1 MLFKI
6 SQAPIETIDDCLK
19 KDLLAFVTYGGIG
32 VKRCFSY
39 PQYCFDRNVISTL
52 SQSVFP
58 ERGHLP
64 MAISSD
70 ADGYALSERYGEVV
84 IMNVNYSDL
93 NDNFA
98 YGNGTSGTSQDV
110 FNGVINPNYA
120 KGKSQIEFTRFST
133 HPLSTRLVQVV
144 NLTEPLN
151 FDAPIEQ
158 VIYVQADEAQPMT
171 KLALVAQ
178 AKGGRK
184 FYFGPF
190 ECNASK
196 DGGYRLSASS
206 DYGAVVAAIDE
217 SAFTSTVELLNENE
231 MIYATFVDA
240 QEVKELFAS
249 AAEKHDWMKDA
260 ELIEAIG
267 RLAKL
272 DTVGLGKNDGRAL
285 KDAIKA
291 CSEAEAKIELSDSR
305 RERMEDLLESLLSWR
320 ELVAED
326 KKDVIASADP
336 KELAQFV
343 LDDPNF
349 QTFFDKVMNDD
360 RIRKQV
366 EERRSRL
373 TEETERL
380 EAARDEAK
388 EKADEVK
395 QELSELEAK
404 RDELKANL
412 QKEVDEQTSQARAER
427 DNLAEEARRLKEEIT
442 SLDDRRAI
450 IEDQV
455 RRTVRNMTDETAVR
469 EKILENSMLQQI
481 VSALNEPDK
490 EPESPEEPKESKPS
504 IPILRLEEGKRK
516 GERLLDTIAE
526 RLADAA
532 GREFQLN
539 DVANL
544 AICVT
549 QGYIT
554 TLSGLP
560 GTGKTSLANAFG
572 AALGLKNP
580 QSPRFAQ
587 VAVER
592 GWTSYKEL
600 VGYFNPLTN
609 TMVKSCPELFDMLME
624 ADEEQREGKL
634 ELPWLILLDE
644 ANLSSLEH
652 YWSPFLGMCDR
663 FTQDP
668 VSLSLG
674 TDEPLLVPS
683 TARFLATVNFDHTT
697 EELSPRFL
705 DRSWVISLNP
715 TELDVDAAGE
725 QPSPQ
730 LDLPAIP
737 MDDMKEVFGPH
748 KASTISEDNR
758 SRLREVVDIC
768 ARHHTPVSPRSQRM
782 MVNYISA
789 AQKVLNTSSADA
801 SYAPVD
807 YAISQKVIPTLSG
820 PEDTLRGLIDE
831 LMGVGGLPM
840 TRKHLERMSKAG
852 EDSGFVQFFA

>member
-1 MLFKI
+1 
-6 SQAPIETIDDCLK
+6 
-19 KDLLAFVTYGGIG
+19 
-32 VKRCFSY
+32 
-39 PQYCFDRNVISTL
+39 
-52 SQSVFP
+52 
-58 ERGHLP
+58 

-70 ADGYALSERYGEVV
+70 ADGYALGERYGEVV

-98 YGNGTSGTSQDV
+98 YGNGTGGTSQDV

-144 NLTEPLN
+144 NLTEPIN

-158 VIYVQADEAQPMT
+158 AVYVQADEAQPMT
-171 KLALVAQ
+171 RLALVAQ

-217 SAFTSTVELLNENE
+217 SAFTSTVELLNDNE
-231 MIYATFVDA
+231 MIYATFVDV

-249 AAEKHDWMKDA
+249 AAAEKHDWMSDA

-267 RLAKL
+267 RLVRL
-272 DTVGLGKNDGRAL
+272 DAVGLGKNDGRAL

-291 CSEAEAKIELSDSR
+291 CSEADAKIELSDSR

-388 EKADEVK
+388 AKTGVVK
-395 QELSELEAK
+395 QELAELEAK
-404 RDELKANL
+404 RDELKATL
-412 QKEVDEQTSQARAER
+412 QKEVDEQTAQARAER
-427 DNLAEEARRLKEEIT
+427 DKLAEEAEQLKEEIT

-481 VSALNEPDK
+481 VAALNEPDK
-490 EPESPEEPKESKPS
+490 EAEEPEGPKEEKSPVS
-504 IPILRLEEGKRK
+504 ILHLEEDKRK
-516 GERLLDTIAE
+516 GARLLGTIAE
-526 RLADAA
+526 RLEDAA

-560 GTGKTSLANAFG
+560 GTGKTSLANAFA

-580 QSPRFAQ
+580 QSQRFVQ

-609 TMVKSCPELFDMLME
+609 TMVKSSPELFDLLKD
-624 ADEEQREGKL
+624 ADEEQREARL

-663 FTQDP
+663 FTQEP
-668 VSLSLG
+668 VSLPLG

-715 TELDVDAAGE
+715 TELELDAMGE

-737 MDDMKEVFGPH
+737 MDVMKEVFGPR

-768 ARHHTPVSPRSQRM
+768 ARHHAPVSPRSQRM

-807 YAISQKVIPTLSG
+807 YAVSQKVIPTLSG

-831 LMGVGGLPM
+831 LMNVGGLPM

>member
-1 MLFKI
+1 MFFKI
-6 SQAPIETIDDCLK
+6 SQTPIETIDDCLK
-19 KDLLAFVTYGGIG
+19 KDLLAYVTYGGG
-32 VKRCFSY
+32 RRCFSY
-39 PQYCFDRNVISTL
+39 PQYCFDRSTVSAL
-52 SQSVFP
+52 THSVFP
-58 ERGHLP
+58 DRGHLP
-64 MAISSD
+64 MAISSG
-70 ADGYALSERYGEVV
+70 AESYELSDRYGEIVV
-84 IMNVNYSDL
+84 MNVNFSDIKT
-93 NDNFA
+93 NYD
-98 YGNGTSGTSQDV
+98 YESGTSQDR
-110 FNGVINPNYA
+110 FNGVINPTYT

-144 NLTEPLN
+144 NLTEPVS

-158 VIYVQADEAQPMT
+158 AIYVQADEAQPMT
-171 KLALVAQ
+171 RLTLVAQ
-178 AKGGRK
+178 AKGDRK

-196 DGGYRLSASS
+196 DGGYRLGASS

-217 SAFTSTVELLNENE
+217 SAFTSTVELLNDSE
-231 MIYATFVDA
+231 MIYGTFVDA
-240 QEVKELFAS
+240 QEVRELFAS
-249 AAEKHDWMKDA
+249 AVEKHDWMKDT

-267 RLAKL
+267 RLARL
-272 DTVGLGKNDGRAL
+272 DSVGLGKNDGRTL

-291 CSEAEAKIELSDSR
+291 CSIAEAKIELSDSR
-305 RERMEDLLESLLSWR
+305 RERMEDLLENLLSWR

-349 QTFFDKVMNDD
+349 QTFYDKVMSDD

-388 EKADEVK
+388 KEAGEVK

-404 RDELKANL
+404 RDELKATL
-412 QKEVDEQTSQARAER
+412 QKEVNEQTAQARAER
-427 DNLAEEARRLKEEIT
+427 DRLEKEAKQLEEEIT
-442 SLDDRRAI
+442 RLDDQRAI

-455 RRTVRNMTDETAVR
+455 RRTIRNMTDETDVR
-469 EKILENSMLQQI
+469 QKILENSMLQQI
-481 VSALNEPDK
+481 VSALNKPDK
-490 EPESPEEPKESKPS
+490 ETEEPEKSTEAKPAVS
-504 IPILRLEEGKRK
+504 ILRLEEGKKK

-526 RLADAA
+526 RLEDAA
-532 GREFQLN
+532 GRDFQLN

-544 AICVT
+544 AICAT

-572 AALGLKNP
+572 ATLGLKSP
-580 QSPRFAQ
+580 QSPRFVQ

-609 TMVKSCPELFDMLME
+609 TMVKSCPELFDLLKE

-683 TARFLATVNFDHTT
+683 TTRFLATVNFDHTT

-705 DRSWVISLNP
+705 DRSWVISLDP
-715 TELDVDAAGE
+715 TELELDAAGE
-725 QPSPQ
+725 QPNPQ

-737 MDDMKEVFGPH
+737 MDAMKEVFGPRE
-748 KASTISEDNR
+748 ATAISEDNR

-768 ARHHTPVSPRSQRM
+768 ARHHAPVSPRSQRM

-807 YAISQKVIPTLSG
+807 YAVSQKVIPTLSG
-820 PEDTLRGLIDE
+820 PEDALRGLIDE

-840 TRKHLERMSKAG
+840 TRKHLERMSKVG

>member
-1 MLFKI
+1 MFFKI
-6 SQAPIETIDDCLK
+6 SQTPIETIDDCLK
-19 KDLLAFVTYGGIG
+19 KDLLAYVTYGGG
-32 VKRCFSY
+32 RRCFSY
-39 PQYCFDRNVISTL
+39 PQYCFDRSTVSAL
-52 SQSVFP
+52 THSVFP
-58 ERGHLP
+58 DRGHLP
-64 MAISSD
+64 MAISSG
-70 ADGYALSERYGEVV
+70 AESYELSDRYGEIVV
-84 IMNVNYSDL
+84 MNVNFSDIKT
-93 NDNFA
+93 NYD
-98 YGNGTSGTSQDV
+98 YESGTSQDR
-110 FNGVINPNYA
+110 FNGVINPTYT

-144 NLTEPLN
+144 NLTEPVS

-158 VIYVQADEAQPMT
+158 AIYVQADEAQPMT
-171 KLALVAQ
+171 RLTLVAQ
-178 AKGGRK
+178 AKGDRK

-217 SAFTSTVELLNENE
+217 SAFTSTVELLNDSE
-231 MIYATFVDA
+231 MVYGTFVDA
-240 QEVKELFAS
+240 QEVRELFAS
-249 AAEKHDWMKDA
+249 AVEKHDWMKDT

-267 RLAKL
+267 RLARL
-272 DTVGLGKNDGRAL
+272 DSVGLGKNDGRTL

-291 CSEAEAKIELSDSR
+291 CSIAEAKIELSDSR
-305 RERMEDLLESLLSWR
+305 RERMEDLLENLLSWR

-349 QTFFDKVMNDD
+349 QTFYDKVMSDD

-388 EKADEVK
+388 KEAGEVK

-404 RDELKANL
+404 RDELKATL
-412 QKEVDEQTSQARAER
+412 QKEVNEQTAQARAER
-427 DNLAEEARRLKEEIT
+427 DRLEKEAKQLEEEIT
-442 SLDDRRAI
+442 RLDDQRAI

-455 RRTVRNMTDETAVR
+455 RRTIRNMTDETDVR
-469 EKILENSMLQQI
+469 QKILENSMLQQI
-481 VSALNEPDK
+481 VSALNKPDK
-490 EPESPEEPKESKPS
+490 ETEEPEKPTEAKPAVS
-504 IPILRLEEGKRK
+504 ILRLEEGKKK

-526 RLADAA
+526 RLEDAA
-532 GREFQLN
+532 GRDFQLN

-544 AICVT
+544 AICAT

-572 AALGLKNP
+572 AALGLKSP
-580 QSPRFAQ
+580 QSPRFVQ

-609 TMVKSCPELFDMLME
+609 TMVKSCPELFDLLKE

-683 TARFLATVNFDHTT
+683 TTRFLATVNFDHTT

-705 DRSWVISLNP
+705 DRSWVISLDP
-715 TELDVDAAGE
+715 TELELDAAGE
-725 QPSPQ
+725 QPNPQ

-737 MDDMKEVFGPH
+737 MDAMKEVFGPRE
-748 KASTISEDNR
+748 ATAISEDNR

-768 ARHHTPVSPRSQRM
+768 ARHHAPVSPRSQRM

-807 YAISQKVIPTLSG
+807 YAVSQKVIPTLSG
-820 PEDTLRGLIDE
+820 PEDALRGLIDE

-840 TRKHLERMSKAG
+840 TRKHLERMSKVG